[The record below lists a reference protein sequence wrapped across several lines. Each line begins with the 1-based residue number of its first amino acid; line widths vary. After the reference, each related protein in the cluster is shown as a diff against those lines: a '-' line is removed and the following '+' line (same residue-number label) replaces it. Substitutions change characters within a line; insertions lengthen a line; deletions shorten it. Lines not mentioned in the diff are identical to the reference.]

1 MKAPTNNSHIRK
13 SMRPIHL
20 LLSVL
25 LVVLNNTAVAADK
38 ADDELRQRFE
48 IMDPTACKKVKS
60 KEPPLPR
67 TSFFEGDTSTTAL
80 GYRERFYLNLDGSE
94 NCQILDVWI
103 DRVNPADPNEYR
115 QTALNVIRRYEKGKW
130 IEEQELPYAPK
141 YQLRDK
147 TTGRIYYLLDF
158 SFENL
163 ISAQGVWYF
172 DGKWQDPKARVS
184 PSIELCLETT
194 CISEETLKKT
204 IDMHSRKA
212 N

>member
-1 MKAPTNNSHIRK
+1 MQ
-13 SMRPIHL
+13 PIY
-20 LLSVL
+20 LLSSFL
-25 LVVLNNTAVAADK
+25 LIVLNITVVTADQ

-67 TSFFEGDTSTTAL
+67 TSFFKGNTTTTAL
-80 GYRERFYLNLDGSE
+80 GYRERFYLNLDGSG

-115 QTALNVIRRYEKGKW
+115 QTALSVIQRHEKGKW

-147 TTGRIYYLLDF
+147 TTGRIYYLLDY

-163 ISAQGVWYF
+163 ISAQGVRYF
-172 DGKWQDPKARVS
+172 DGKWQDPKTRVS
-184 PSIELCLETT
+184 PSIEMCSETT
-194 CISEETLKKT
+194 CLSEEKLKKA
-204 IDMHSRKA
+204 IALNSRKE